1 MKYKFWTVG
10 VFFVWTVC
18 FPLPSFA
25 QQARESADFT
35 DRVWWGG
42 GFALGFSAV
51 NQVTSV
57 QLGVSPMVGYKIT
70 NGFSVGPRVSLLA
83 SYFSSRF
90 GVVRSNKIAPTY
102 AGGVFA
108 RQKLFRDIFAH
119 TEYELENRAYVTPD
133 GSQLLVSRNTNH
145 NYYIGAGY
153 NAGGAEFLILYNL
166 SQGQYFN
173 VSPYVFRFGF
183 TRNF

>member
-1 MKYKFWTVG
+1 M
-10 VFFVWTVC
+10 
-18 FPLPSFA
+18 A
-25 QQARESADFT
+25 
-35 DRVWWGG
+35 
-42 GFALGFSAV
+42 
-51 NQVTSV
+51 
-57 QLGVSPMVGYKIT
+57 GYKIT

-166 SQGQYFN
+166 NQAQYFN

>member
-1 MKYKFWTVG
+1 MQYRFWISG
-10 VFFVWTVC
+10 ALFLWAAC
-18 FPLPSFA
+18 FARPSFA
-25 QQARESADFT
+25 QAPRESSDFM

-51 NQVTSV
+51 NQVTSI
-57 QLGVSPMVGYKIT
+57 QLGVSPMAGYKIT
-70 NGFSVGPRVSLLA
+70 NGFSVGPRVSVLA

-166 SQGQYFN
+166 NQGRYFD